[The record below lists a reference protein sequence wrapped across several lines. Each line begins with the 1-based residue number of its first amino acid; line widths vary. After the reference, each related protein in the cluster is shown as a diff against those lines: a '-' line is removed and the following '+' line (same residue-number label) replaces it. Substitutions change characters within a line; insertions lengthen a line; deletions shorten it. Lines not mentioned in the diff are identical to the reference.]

1 MADRDYPQFAVIP
14 AIIRKVEC
22 VALEDL
28 RGILEIEPTLRKRD
42 GPRLAGSQVIL
53 I

>member
-1 MADRDYPQFAVIP
+1 MADSDHAQFTIVP
-14 AIIRKVEC
+14 AIIRKVERI
-22 VALEDL
+22 ALKDL